1 VIEESFRGTL
11 AAMGFEEQLMRL
23 KPEPDVEEAPGQ
35 FWKDFIHDTA
45 PEFRKSTFEQI
56 ETLIQPIWSEL
67 ISGSIYATGRLTQI
81 FGEVRPDVIVQDNVV
96 AFAPV
101 VTAGTPWV
109 RIVSCNPLEVSDP
122 ALPPALS
129 GLPAGDRSGWERF
142 RDAYRDAHAGL
153 HHDFDTFLRD
163 HGAPALPGQPTTT
176 ISRVLP
182 GGHGACLVVLAIA
195 RLTDRQPGVAGI
207 APETDG
213 RDRRRGAVSE

>member
-1 VIEESFRGTL
+1 
-11 AAMGFEEQLMRL
+11 MGFEEQLMRL

-142 RDAYRDAHAGL
+142 SRRVPRCACGL
-153 HHDFDTFLRD
+153 ASRLR
-163 HGAPALPGQPTTT
+163 H
-176 ISRVLP
+176 
-182 GGHGACLVVLAIA
+182 VLARPRRA
-195 RLTDRQPGVAGI
+195 SPASRPVHVWVAAPQPL
-207 APETDG
+207 
-213 RDRRRGAVSE
+213 